1 MFLTEKLLFIHIPK
15 NAGSSMVYLLEKNF
29 SGRKDFDIDT
39 HSTFDLFK
47 KKYLDLCK
55 NKTSFCLI
63 RNPFCR
69 FVSIYRFFNREIK
82 LRKWFGKDFLKVME
96 KIDSFE
102 KFIENFEFPK
112 KAWGENNLYT
122 NQNVWA
128 NNTDYVFKIEE
139 QHNLKDFF
147 RKNNILGELPL
158 INNRSVPSWRNKM
171 YRDYYNSNTKKI
183 IQKKFRVV
191 LEIYKYNF

>member
-1 MFLTEKLLFIHIPK
+1 MFLTDKLLFIHIPK
-15 NAGSSMVYLLEKNF
+15 NAGTSMVYLLEKNF
-29 SGRKDFDIDT
+29 YGRKDFDIDT

-55 NKTSFCLI
+55 NKISFCLI

-69 FVSIYRFFNREIK
+69 FVSIYRFFNREVK
-82 LRKWFGKDFLKVME
+82 LRKWFGSDFLKVME

-112 KAWGENNLYT
+112 EAWGENDLYT

-128 NNTDYVFKIEE
+128 NNVDYVFKIEE
-139 QHNLKDFF
+139 QDNLKNFLRD
-147 RKNNILGELPL
+147 NNIFGELPL
-158 INNRSVPSWRNKM
+158 MNNRSVPAWQNKM
-171 YRDYYNSNTKKI
+171 YRNYYNSNTKKI
-183 IQKKFRVV
+183 IQKKFKID

>member
-1 MFLTEKLLFIHIPK
+1 MYLTDKLLFIHIPK
-15 NAGSSMVYLLEKNF
+15 NAGTSMVYLLEKNF
-29 SGRKDFDIDT
+29 YGRKDFDIDT

-55 NKTSFCLI
+55 NKISFCLI

-69 FVSIYRFFNREIK
+69 FVSIYRFFNREVK
-82 LRKWFGKDFLKVME
+82 LRKWFGSDFLKVME

-112 KAWGENNLYT
+112 EAWGENDLYT

-128 NNTDYVFKIEE
+128 NNVDYVFKIEE
-139 QHNLKDFF
+139 QNNLKNFF
-147 RKNNILGELPL
+147 RDNNIFGELPL
-158 INNRSVPSWRNKM
+158 MNNRSAPSWQNKL
-171 YRDYYNSNTKKI
+171 YRDYYNHNTKNI
-183 IQKKFRVV
+183 IQKKFKAD
-191 LEIYKYNF
+191 LEMYKYNF

>member
-1 MFLTEKLLFIHIPK
+1 MFLTDKLLFIHIPK
-15 NAGSSMVYLLEKNF
+15 NAGTSMVYLLEKNF
-29 SGRKDFDIDT
+29 YGRKDFDIDT

-55 NKTSFCLI
+55 NKISFCLI

-69 FVSIYRFFNREIK
+69 FVSIYRFFNREVK
-82 LRKWFGKDFLKVME
+82 LRKWFGSDFLKVME

-112 KAWGENNLYT
+112 EAWGENDLYT

-128 NNTDYVFKIEE
+128 KNVDYVFKIEE
-139 QHNLKDFF
+139 QDNLKNFF
-147 RKNNILGELPL
+147 RDNNIFGELPL
-158 INNRSVPSWRNKM
+158 MNNRSVPAWQNKM

-183 IQKKFRVV
+183 IQKKFKID

>member
-1 MFLTEKLLFIHIPK
+1 MYLTDKLLFIHIPK
-15 NAGSSMVYLLEKNF
+15 NAGTSMVYLLEKNF
-29 SGRKDFDIDT
+29 YGRKDFDIDT

-55 NKTSFCLI
+55 NKISFCLI

-69 FVSIYRFFNREIK
+69 FVSIYRFFNREVK
-82 LRKWFGKDFLKVME
+82 LRKWFGSDFLKVME

-112 KAWGENNLYT
+112 EAWGENDLYT

-128 NNTDYVFKIEE
+128 NNVDYVFKIEE
-139 QHNLKDFF
+139 QNNLKNFF
-147 RKNNILGELPL
+147 RDNNIFGELPL
-158 INNRSVPSWRNKM
+158 MNNRSVPTWQNKM
-171 YRDYYNSNTKKI
+171 YRDYYNYNTKKI
-183 IQKKFRVV
+183 IQKKFKID

>member
-1 MFLTEKLLFIHIPK
+1 
-15 NAGSSMVYLLEKNF
+15 MVYLLEKNF
-29 SGRKDFDIDT
+29 SGRKHFDIDT

-47 KKYLDLCK
+47 KKYLNLCK

-82 LRKWFGKDFLKVME
+82 LRKWFGQDFLKVME

-102 KFIENFEFPK
+102 KFIENFDFPE
-112 KAWGENNLYT
+112 KAWGENNLFT
-122 NQNVWA
+122 NQNIWA
-128 NNTDYVFKIEE
+128 NNIDYVFKIEE
-139 QHNLKDFF
+139 EHKLKNFF
-147 RKNNILGELPL
+147 RDNNIFGELPL
-158 INNRSVPSWRNKM
+158 MNNRSVPAWHNKM
-171 YRDYYNSNTKKI
+171 YMNNYNSNTKKI
-183 IQKKFRVV
+183 IQKKFKFF